1 MGLNARQEAFVTE
14 FLKCRNGAEAAR
26 RAGYAPRSARVQASV
41 LLTNPNIAAKI
52 KRRTEEAAMG
62 EDEVLGRLADQAR
75 GTIEDFISFN
85 LGPYPTFTLDLDKAR
100 ERGRLHLVKKLKY
113 NSEGYPEIELY
124 SAQDALVQLGKNLGL
139 FVDKADITLHGGL
152 TFTADEAAQA
162 QRELDQWKQ
171 QKLSATKSSG

>member
-14 FLKCRNGAEAAR
+14 FLKCRNASEAAR
-26 RAGYAPRSARVQASV
+26 RAGYTGRANTIGPR
-41 LLTNPNIAAKI
+41 LLANVGIAAEI
-52 KRRTEEAAMG
+52 KRRTAEAAMG

-124 SAQDALVQLGKNLGL
+124 DAQAALVQLGKNLGM

-162 QRELDQWKQ
+162 KAELEEWER
-171 QKLSATKSSG
+171 SGGETLNE